1 MTETAAERTKRQFNQ
16 YIDLGI
22 WTHQYSF
29 FYQSAEDARMHAL
42 NDASK
47 LKEKLRRATALKDQP
62 FLYRLC
68 LYRENAY
75 HTIFTNKPV
84 DEQLLYSIFFKVSAV
99 DFKVAGREVA
109 DWKIEK
115 YRRAVTEQRPH
126 NLKRFFGDKKINR
139 IALLNKKAIAERRE
153 ESC

>member
-1 MTETAAERTKRQFNQ
+1 
-16 YIDLGI
+16 
-22 WTHQYSF
+22 
-29 FYQSAEDARMHAL
+29 L